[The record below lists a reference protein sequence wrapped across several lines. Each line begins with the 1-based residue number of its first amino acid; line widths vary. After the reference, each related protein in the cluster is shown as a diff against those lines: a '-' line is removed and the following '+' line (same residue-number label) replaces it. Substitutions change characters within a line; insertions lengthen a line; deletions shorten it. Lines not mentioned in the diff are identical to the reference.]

1 MSWSRL
7 IRFLDDED
15 QVCLGDA
22 VANSAQDLVSL
33 LEAGSLTAEKL
44 AGNDIFDAKP
54 TGKIVKV
61 KSLLG
66 PLTPR
71 DVPILRCVGLNYAKH
86 STSSPSFFSITLHYI
101 LTIVVK
107 ETGRAPPPH
116 PTIFIKP
123 SSSITGWNDGI
134 PIPKI
139 AQKDQL
145 DYEGELVCL
154 STMIQG

>member
-22 VANSAQDLVSL
+22 VANSAQDLASL

-54 TGKIVKV
+54 TGKIVQV

-86 STSSPSFFSITLHYI
+86 STSSLSFFASTLALH
-101 LTIVVK
+101 TD
-107 ETGRAPPPH
+107 H
-116 PTIFIKP
+116 
-123 SSSITGWNDGI
+123 SSQGNREDSTSASNNLHQAI
-134 PIPKI
+134 
-139 AQKDQL
+139 QL
-145 DYEGELVCL
+145 NHRL
-154 STMIQG
+154 

>member
-22 VANSAQDLVSL
+22 VANPAQDLASL

-54 TGKIVKV
+54 TGKIVHV

-86 STSSPSFFSITLHYI
+86 SISSPSFFASTLALY
-101 LTIVVK
+101 TDD
-107 ETGRAPPPH
+107 
-116 PTIFIKP
+116 
-123 SSSITGWNDGI
+123 SSQGNREGSTSASHNLHQAI
-134 PIPKI
+134 P
-139 AQKDQL
+139 L
-145 DYEGELVCL
+145 NHRLER
-154 STMIQG
+154 